1 MKILGIDNGYSFTK
15 DSDGHIFKSSY
26 ANSQMLSSSTKLTIN
41 GKTYHVGT
49 GATTCDVDKIES
61 EMNMV
66 TTLACLCKCQENEFK
81 LVLGLPIGQYNEQK
95 VRFREK
101 VIDYCKL
108 NVEYANKQRRFSI
121 NDVIVAPQ
129 GASIL
134 YYAGIQSDCV
144 IVDVGGLT
152 IDVAQIDFEYS
163 SPKIVKSNT
172 YYKGMRTLYS
182 SIIEIVNM
190 RYNLR
195 MNVEDA
201 DKIIRNGLIYK
212 GERQPLD
219 FLQSTLT
226 DYITPIYEELKL
238 NYNTN
243 AYPII
248 LCGGGANFLYRAM
261 CKRFGKVILIDNC
274 QFANAIGYYH
284 LGIKTWGRE

>member
-15 DSDGHIFKSSY
+15 DSDGHIFKSSF
-26 ANSQMLSSSTKLTIN
+26 ANSQMLSSSTKLAIN
-41 GKTYHVGT
+41 GRTYYVGS
-49 GATTCDVDKIES
+49 GSTTCDVDKIES

-66 TTLACLCKCQENEFK
+66 TTVACLCKCQESEFK
-81 LVLGLPIGQYNEQK
+81 LVVGLPIGQYNEQK
-95 VRFREK
+95 DRFREK
-101 VIDYCKL
+101 VINYCRL
-108 NVEYANKQRRFSI
+108 NVECNGKQRKFSI

-134 YYAGIQSDCV
+134 YYAGVQSDCV

-152 IDVAQIDFEYS
+152 IDVAQIDFENCI
-163 SPKIVKSNT
+163 PRIAKSNT

-182 SIIEIVNM
+182 RIIESVNM
-190 RYNLR
+190 KYNLR
-195 MNVEDA
+195 MDIEDA

-212 GERQPLD
+212 GERQSLD
-219 FLQSTLT
+219 FLQTTLT

-261 CKRFGKVILIDNC
+261 CKRFGKVILIDNS

-284 LGIKTWGRE
+284 LGIKNWGKE